1 MTAVPDTTI
10 RFWHFQCP
18 ECGTSDQEF
27 GHLAEAHDIHC
38 EVCLEDHRRT
48 VVLRRWPAGDPALA
62 ERQPLYATAV
72 RPAEQGRL
80 AG

>member
-10 RFWHFQCP
+10 RFWLFQCP

-38 EVCLEDHRRT
+38 EVCLEDHGRT
-48 VVLRRWPAGDPALA
+48 VILRRLPADELALIGRQQPSA
-62 ERQPLYATAV
+62 AAVIPVERA
-72 RPAEQGRL
+72 RL